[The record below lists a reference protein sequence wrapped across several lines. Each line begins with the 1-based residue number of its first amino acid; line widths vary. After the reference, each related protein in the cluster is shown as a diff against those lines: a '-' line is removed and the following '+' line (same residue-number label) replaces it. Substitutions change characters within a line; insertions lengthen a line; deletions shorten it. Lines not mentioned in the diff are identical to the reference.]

1 MFPHSNCPY
10 ARHVHQVE
18 LDLIFMAP
26 VSQVGKDL
34 LRKLALKLQA
44 FMVAKIPTIYMQLLQ
59 PCAGPFFDQQVFMN
73 ILLSR
78 FKVSSV
84 RIVMLIVIN

>member
-1 MFPHSNCPY
+1 
-10 ARHVHQVE
+10 
-18 LDLIFMAP
+18 
-26 VSQVGKDL
+26 
-34 LRKLALKLQA
+34 
-44 FMVAKIPTIYMQLLQ
+44 MVAKIPTIYMQLLQ

-84 RIVMLIVIN
+84 RIVMLIVINWVDQILYILLYIAEILFIQIWLTVNNLW